1 MICNLLDNYI
11 VISHFPLFCRIF
23 VTISDSTIGN
33 PLDGVWV
40 RPAGLNSKHLVL
52 ICWANYYILVH
63 SVHSSFDV
71 CHNKGILLMP
81 FICHDLLPW
90 LDARIKNTCS
100 KFFSCFWH
108 LIKETLK
115 EHVKL
120 YLFRLYVGSMHS
132 TDHS

>member
-23 VTISDSTIGN
+23 VTIHRIAPSEIPRTE
-33 PLDGVWV
+33 
-40 RPAGLNSKHLVL
+40 PAGLNSKHLVL
-52 ICWANYYILVH
+52 ICWANNYILVH

-115 EHVKL
+115 EYVKL